1 MKVWKQLLGIAL
13 CLCMALCVIGVRGD
27 AASGSEHSHP
37 ICGETHK
44 DIGDHTGTCDSVTWT
59 AWDGTDMDA
68 SENDIQLTEGNYYLS
83 DTLTVEHTIHIRGT
97 VSLCLN
103 GKKLSGNTYGLI
115 VLDENAT
122 LNICDCK
129 GGGEIELSGSGDSS
143 TITYDSQASSSNK
156 LNLYGGTIS
165 RTGGS
170 YISCVLKAATS
181 SHLTFNMYGGYI
193 HNNNEWA
200 TTAVNMHVATGTR
213 TVSIYGGKI
222 RNEGNYG
229 IEMNGE
235 GEQLYIAGGTLES
248 RTSYAVFAVGGSQ
261 LILSGNPTI
270 KTDNPSSGAICSP
283 EDHKFK
289 IKSDF
294 EPKEPV
300 SIFQSWGAGVF
311 AVPAVTGGS
320 LADKAQYFV
329 SAEEGYFV
337 ECNSGGNLQL
347 TACAITEEPAVGN
360 GYTVTANGSPTYQW
374 YSATKGPVPVT
385 ENIVER
391 KGSLSYYWYGEWSTY
406 SIPQTGKV
414 TGFTLTMKAGDVLT
428 LDFSR
433 SDVWVERVAFS
444 DGQRTITGVEDED
457 HWRTYTLTAPAD
469 GDYTLTIS
477 ASAEPMGGEPSH
489 TKLSFTA
496 TMTAYVPGDQLDG
509 QTAATLNTTGLSGGS
524 YICQVTWEG
533 KTTLNSQVVS
543 YTVLHEHDWATE
555 WSSDGTHH
563 WHECQNA
570 DCDVT
575 DVSQKEGYGTH
586 TEDDPVIENKVDA
599 TCTANGCYDEVV
611 YCATCR
617 AQLSRTAKTI
627 NALGHDFENGS
638 YAHDADNHW
647 KKCSRC
653 DATDTQNPHD
663 WNSSTVTIEATCTE
677 PGNKHYVCSTCGAT
691 KDEAINALGHD
702 YVHHNAKAATCTE
715 KGWSAYYTCS
725 RCDYTTYKEIAALG
739 HDYVHHNAQAAT
751 CTAIGWNAYN
761 TCSRCTYTTYNEIAA
776 TGHTWTPATC
786 TAPKTCS
793 VCRITDGE
801 ALGHDW
807 GVWFVTTPATTE
819 RYGTAARTCRR
830 DPSHTETRLI
840 PKLEPEP
847 SDGCKKDGACPL
859 AAYPDLA
866 ATAWYHDG
874 IHYCLE
880 NGLMQGVPGGAFQP
894 GGNTTRAQLVT
905 ILWRQEG
912 CPAVKGEIDFRDVRD
927 GAWYA
932 DAVRW
937 AAVEGIVRGYG
948 DGRFAPDDTVSREQ
962 MATVLYRYAKYKGAD
977 VNADGGAGISGFAD
991 GAAVS
996 RYAGPAMEWAYGN
1009 GLVSGVPQ
1017 DGGTVLAPK
1026 DTTTRAQ
1033 MAVLMMRFYTELMK

>member
-1 MKVWKQLLGIAL
+1 MKIWKRLLGIAL

-27 AASGSEHSHP
+27 AASGSEHNSHP
-37 ICGETHK
+37 ICGATHT
-44 DIGDHTGTCDSVTWT
+44 DIGDHTGTCDSITWT

-68 SENDIQLTEGNYYLS
+68 SEGHIQLTEGNYYLPDS
-83 DTLTVEHTIHIRGT
+83 LTVSDTIHIRGT

-129 GGGEIELSGSGDSS
+129 GGGEIELSASGDSS

-181 SHLTFNMYGGYI
+181 SQLTFNMYGGYI

-289 IKSDF
+289 IESDF

-337 ECNSGGNLQL
+337 ECSGGNLQL

-406 SIPQTGKV
+406 SIPQSGEV

-533 KTTLNSQVVS
+533 KTTRNTQAVT

-599 TCTANGCYDEVV
+599 ACTADGRYDEVV

-627 NALGHDFENGS
+627 DAEGHDL
-638 YAHDADNHW
+638 
-647 KKCSRC
+647 
-653 DATDTQNPHD
+653 
-663 WNSSTVTIEATCTE
+663 I
-677 PGNKHYVCSTCGAT
+677 
-691 KDEAINALGHD
+691 
-702 YVHHNAKAATCTE
+702 
-715 KGWSAYYTCS
+715 
-725 RCDYTTYKEIAALG
+725 
-739 HDYVHHNAQAAT
+739 HHNAQAAT
-751 CTAIGWNAYN
+751 CTAIGWNAYD

-793 VCRITDGE
+793 VCSATEGD

-807 GVWFVTTPATTE
+807 GAWSVTTPATTE

-859 AAYPDLA
+859 AAYSDLSA
-866 ATAWYHDG
+866 AAWYHDG

-912 CPAVKGEIDFRDVRD
+912 CPAAKGEIDFRDVRD

-962 MATVLYRYAKYKGAD
+962 MVTVLYRYAKYKGAD
-977 VNADGGAGISGFAD
+977 VNADGGADISGFAD

-996 RYAGPAMEWAYGN
+996 RYAGPAMEWACGN

-1017 DGGTVLAPK
+1017 DGGAVLAPK